1 MNNDEANNESSTEET
16 LQQLF
21 NLTIDL
27 YVNQKKS
34 KQEVI
39 GILQGIGLEEEVARN
54 ILKAVCSRF
63 RKDITSFVLK
73 ETFKGI
79 GKGLIFIIIGALITA
94 VTYSMAEDGGTY
106 VVTVGLFICGGLL
119 ILKSLIY
126 LISNLLKTIRY
137 M

>member
-1 MNNDEANNESSTEET
+1 MNNDEANNESCTEET
-16 LQQLF
+16 LKQLF
-21 NLTIDL
+21 SLTIDL

-39 GILQGIGLEEEVARN
+39 SILQ
-54 ILKAVCSRF
+54 
-63 RKDITSFVLK
+63 
-73 ETFKGI
+73 GI

-94 VTYSMAEDGGTY
+94 VTYSMAEGGGTY

-126 LISNLLKTIRY
+126 LISNLLKTVRY